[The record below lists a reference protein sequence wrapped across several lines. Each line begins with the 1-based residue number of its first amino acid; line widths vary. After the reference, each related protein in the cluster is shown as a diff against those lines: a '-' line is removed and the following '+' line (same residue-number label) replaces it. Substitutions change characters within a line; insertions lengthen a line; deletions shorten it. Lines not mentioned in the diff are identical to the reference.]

1 MMTCSCREEKDKWIR
16 AKYELCEFLPPLP
29 YGDIALSQ
37 ASDVLC
43 ILTKWYV
50 MNLAVVKWKIKIA
63 SACCRGTLMHC
74 IKMTEHTP
82 KQFLLSCSHITQIF
96 LAKPQ

>member
-50 MNLAVVKWKIKIA
+50 MNLAVVK
-63 SACCRGTLMHC
+63 
-74 IKMTEHTP
+74 
-82 KQFLLSCSHITQIF
+82 
-96 LAKPQ
+96 